1 MDTSSTSDWLKEAK
15 RNAGVLVTLGV
26 IEIIVG
32 VVALGSPF
40 QAGIA
45 VSLVVGIALVVAGI
59 TRLVGSLKA
68 GSFGAGAL
76 ALLSGLLA
84 VGVGGYMVMRPGL
97 GLVALT
103 LVLAFYFFVDGID
116 RIVIGFKMKPSIGW
130 MWSVIGGVIGL
141 VLGVLIWRQFPVS
154 GTWAVGTLVG
164 IHLIIS
170 GWGLVGIGREAR
182 KGVSEAQQG
191 PA

>member
-1 MDTSSTSDWLKEAK
+1 MDTSSTSGWLKEAK

-32 VVALGSPF
+32 VLAVWSPF

-45 VSLVVGIALVVAGI
+45 VTLVVGVALVVAGI
-59 TRLVGSLKA
+59 TRLVGAFKA
-68 GSFGAGAL
+68 GNFGAGAL
-76 ALLSGLLA
+76 AFLSGLLA
-84 VGVGGYMVMRPGL
+84 LGVGGYMVARPGI
-97 GLVALT
+97 GLASLT
-103 LVLAFYFFVDGID
+103 LVLAFYFFIEGIG
-116 RIVIGFKMKPSIGW
+116 RIVIGFKMKPAVGW
-130 MWSVIGGVIGL
+130 MRTVIGGVLGL
-141 VLGVLIWRQFPVS
+141 LLGVLIWRQFPVS

-170 GWGLVGIGREAR
+170 GWGLVGIGRGAR
-182 KGVSEAQQG
+182 KGVSEVQQG

>member
-1 MDTSSTSDWLKEAK
+1 MDTSSTSAWLKEAK

-45 VSLVVGIALVVAGI
+45 VTLVVGIALVVAGI

-97 GLVALT
+97 GLAALT
-103 LVLAFYFFVDGID
+103 LVLAFYFFVDGIG

>member
-1 MDTSSTSDWLKEAK
+1 MDTSSTSAWLKEAK

-97 GLVALT
+97 GLASLT

-116 RIVIGFKMKPSIGW
+116 RIVIGFKMKPAIGW

>member
-1 MDTSSTSDWLKEAK
+1 MDTSSTSAWLKEAK

-45 VSLVVGIALVVAGI
+45 VTLVVGIALVVAGI

-97 GLVALT
+97 GLAALT

-116 RIVIGFKMKPSIGW
+116 RIVIGFKMKPAIGW

-182 KGVSEAQQG
+182 KGV
-191 PA
+191 